1 MKRRCY
7 KCNKIKLLELFHQQ
21 FARWTTKDGIKHKT
35 KSYTN
40 LCKVCNREYHKNYHG
55 KNISRINETRRAIYW
70 KDHEKTLKQR
80 ANFRDTHRKATT
92 DYAQKYYQKNKKKIY
107 KQNKE
112 WVKNNPEKKRKAANK
127 YANKPEIKVKDS
139 IKSKKAVKNLEDWYV
154 KDLIIKRS
162 SLVRADISDEMIK
175 LKKEHIKLKR
185 AIKDDKKM

>member
-40 LCKVCNREYHKNYHG
+40 LCKVCNYEYHKNYRN
-55 KNISRINETRRAIYW
+55 KKRSRINETKRAIYW

-112 WVKNNPEKKRKAANK
+112 WVKNNPEKKKEASNK
-127 YANKPEIKVKDS
+127 YSCKPEIKLKDS
-139 IKSKKAVKNLEDWYV
+139 LKAKKASKNLEDGYV
-154 KDLIIKRS
+154 KDTIIKRT
-162 SLVRADISDEMIK
+162 SLTRADIPLEMVELKREHLK
-175 LKKEHIKLKR
+175 LTR
-185 AIKDDKKM
+185 AIKND

>member
-1 MKRRCY
+1 MTKQ
-7 KCNKIKLLELFHQQ
+7 CNKCKEIKELVLFKKQ
-21 FARWTTKDGIKHKT
+21 FSRWTTKDGVKHKKRT
-35 KSYTN
+35 YKI
-40 LCKVCNREYHKNYHG
+40 CKECDNKYNRDYHNKN
-55 KNISRINETRRAIYW
+55 KARLNEQARIIYW
-70 KDHEKTLKQR
+70 EDHDKTLKNR
-80 ANFRDTHRKATT
+80 AAFRDSHREATT
-92 DYAQKYYQKNKKKIY
+92 EYQKNYYQENKETIAQ
-107 KQNKE
+107 QNKK

-154 KDLIIKRS
+154 KDLIVKRS